1 MCIDRNSENDNFQFD
16 DNLILENNK
25 EEVGLGVTNDNK
37 ITFDSHIK
45 NICRKAGQ
53 QLGALLRITNYL
65 NSTQKILIF
74 SGMIKSQPSYCTLIQ
89 MFSSRKANILINR
102 MQERSMRILNGENKS
117 HFENLLDKNK
127 RDNNPPK
134 KFTSINS

>member
-1 MCIDRNSENDNFQFD
+1 
-16 DNLILENNK
+16 
-25 EEVGLGVTNDNK
+25 
-37 ITFDSHIK
+37 
-45 NICRKAGQ
+45 
-53 QLGALLRITNYL
+53 
-65 NSTQKILIF
+65 
-74 SGMIKSQPSYCTLIQ
+74 MIKSQPSYCTLIW